1 MIVTIDGPAG
11 TGKSTVAKLV
21 AERLGLPYFDTG
33 AMYRSFAY
41 LLLEHKIALTEL
53 ERIGDLL
60 RDFCF
65 EIRTEEG
72 QKRYFANGC
81 DVTEVIRTQPVTKM
95 ASQVAAL
102 PAVRQELWKIQR
114 AFAEEKG
121 GVFEGRDLGTVVFPE
136 ASLKIFLT
144 ARPEVRAQRRFE
156 ELLRKN
162 PEEAK
167 TLDREKMQQELQKRD
182 EFDSSREIA
191 PLKCPEGAY
200 VVDTS
205 DLTIEEVVERIIQYK
220 KKKKG
225 MGCFYRVVFFFCCS
239 WAKLFYRHKVY
250 GLEHFYP
257 KGAILAANHAS
268 FLDPP
273 LIAISW
279 PEEVHFLA
287 RETLFR
293 NWFFGKLIRALNA
306 HPVSGGS
313 GDIGVFRMVCGLLE
327 EGKKVIL
334 FPEGT
339 RAAQDKLGE
348 IKPGVGVLVAR
359 SKTAV
364 IPTYLKGPYEVW
376 SRHRKFPKLFGKTLC
391 VFGSPILWDS
401 YAHLDKKEAQDA
413 IVHKVESSLRALR
426 QWVEDGARGVPP

>member
-1 MIVTIDGPAG
+1 
-11 TGKSTVAKLV
+11 
-21 AERLGLPYFDTG
+21 
-33 AMYRSFAY
+33 
-41 LLLEHKIALTEL
+41 
-53 ERIGDLL
+53 
-60 RDFCF
+60 
-65 EIRTEEG
+65 
-72 QKRYFANGC
+72 
-81 DVTEVIRTQPVTKM
+81 
-95 ASQVAAL
+95 
-102 PAVRQELWKIQR
+102 
-114 AFAEEKG
+114 
-121 GVFEGRDLGTVVFPE
+121 VVFPE

-144 ARPEVRAQRRFE
+144 ARPEVRAQRRYE

-182 EFDSSREIA
+182 AFDSSREVA
-191 PLKCPEGAY
+191 PLKRPDDAH
-200 VVDTS
+200 VIDTS
-205 DLTIEEVVERIIQYK
+205 NLTIEQVVERIIQYK
-220 KKKKG
+220 EKQSKG
-225 MGCFYRVVFFFCCS
+225 MGCFYRLIFFFCWS
-239 WAKLFYRHKVY
+239 WSKLFYRHKVY

-257 KGAILAANHAS
+257 KGAIIAANHTS

-313 GDIGVFRMVCGLLE
+313 GDIGVFRMACELLG

-339 RAAQDKLGE
+339 RAAQDQLGE

-359 SKTAV
+359 SKTAI

-376 SRHRKFPKLFGKTLC
+376 NRHRKFPKLFGKTVC
-391 VFGSPILWDS
+391 VFGSPILWES

-413 IVHKVESSLRALR
+413 IVHKVESSLKALR
-426 QWVEDGARGVPP
+426 RWVEDGAEGTPP